1 MAGSVFSNKYIL
13 ATVSPSSPISA
24 RNGAT
29 PIPKPGPLIAV
40 SFYPI
45 GKRLRSNGAVLSSSP
60 NLRSENVPL
69 ARAESN
75 NESSIEVQNRSKEVA
90 DQKVK
95 TVERVTD
102 ISPFGLV
109 DPFSPMRTMRQM
121 LDTLDG
127 LFEDAFMFPAI
138 SSPRGVLRSTDSTL
152 AVRTPWDMME
162 DDNEIKMRLDMP
174 GLSKEDVKVCV
185 EDDVLVINGG
195 HKGEDGGNDSWSAR
209 SYSSYNTRL
218 LLPENCETEKIKAE
232 LKNGVLN
239 ITIPKAKVES
249 KVVDINVE

>member
-1 MAGSVFSNKYIL
+1 MAVCTVLNMYMP
-13 ATVSPSSPISA
+13 ATVSTSSPILD

-29 PIPKPGPLIAV
+29 AVPSPCTFNAV
-40 SFYPI
+40 SFFPT
-45 GKRLRSNGAVLSSSP
+45 GRRLRSNSLI
-60 NLRSENVPL
+60 LRSPYSPRVKSS
-69 ARAESN
+69 AVRAESS
-75 NESSIEVQNRSKEVA
+75 NESAIEVQNTGKEGA
-90 DQKVK
+90 DQKLR

-102 ISPFGLV
+102 VSPFGLL

-121 LDTLDG
+121 LDTMDG
-127 LFEDAFMFPAI
+127 LFEDAFMFPSI
-138 SSPRGVLRSTDSTL
+138 SSPRGVLRSEDSTL

-195 HKGEDGGNDSWSAR
+195 HKREAKANDSWSAR

-218 LLPENCETEKIKAE
+218 LLPENCETDKIKAE

-249 KVVDINVE
+249 KVIDINVD